1 LATSALHSF
10 LIRKKRPLRRA
21 SGASGFERQ
30 RGRILLSSL
39 NSAAA
44 PLAEQQKT
52 HLKAHHGKGECIES
66 NSCGPE
72 ATKLQESQFLGPT
85 DQARH
90 HSAFGQDKKKIPA
103 PCWAIQII
111 QQPLSELLP
120 ACCLCCWRCRRRQK
134 YIHQMYEL
142 DHVSATSCSKMRL
155 RAPHRQNST
164 TTLTTCYFVNLISG
178 PDYFDPLFPRS
189 SHKFM
194 HGWRVD

>member
-10 LIRKKRPLRRA
+10 LIRKSGHLEGPLVRA
-21 SGASGFERQ
+21 DLNGGGGESSFRHSTQ
-30 RGRILLSSL
+30 LLLLWRSSK
-39 NSAAA
+39 
-44 PLAEQQKT
+44 KT

-142 DHVSATSCSKMRL
+142 DHVSTTSCSKMRL
-155 RAPHRQNST
+155 RAPHRQKST

-189 SHKFM
+189 CHKLM